1 MRRSRLLVPAVS
13 LGLLAATLIVAPV
26 QAAPATQDTITPAFT
41 PTLTYLTCPT
51 GEKLPP
57 RTRCAELTVP
67 LDWQTPDDGRTI
79 EIALRVTRSQQR
91 GGALTFNPGG
101 PGGSGIGI
109 A

>member
-13 LGLLAATLIVAPV
+13 LGLLAATLVIAPV

-57 RTRCAELTVP
+57 RTR
-67 LDWQTPDDGRTI
+67 
-79 EIALRVTRSQQR
+79 
-91 GGALTFNPGG
+91 
-101 PGGSGIGI
+101 
-109 A
+109 